1 MPPSPWPTT
10 CSTTSRTARSSAC
23 SGARCS
29 AATSTGRSGRVSR
42 ATTRSCS
49 RRSCERR
56 GRRISIRGGETM
68 TISETGT
75 RAAARVQ
82 ATPPTMR
89 RRRRWLGARSL
100 IHPPAVGLALVAP
113 ATLFVAVFVLAP
125 LVFAVYISLT
135 NWPLIGPYKFVGLSN
150 YANIVQDV
158 AFWQSV
164 GYTLLYTA
172 IVTLPILVVGSLMAV
187 VVRANR
193 RGSTALRTIFF
204 LPFVIGLSTLSFLLV
219 LEAQPGS
226 GAVNQ
231 ILAGLHITDGQIAW
245 LVNAPLA
252 TGLICV
258 LVIWAVSGL
267 TMVLLLSGMQSIPR
281 ELYES
286 AEMDGASW
294 WGREFHVTIPLLR
307 RTIGMSLI
315 LSVIGSFLAFSQ
327 FYILTQGGPGRATSP
342 IVLYI
347 YNRAFVQLQVGAA
360 TALSIVLV
368 IVVALISAGQFWLL
382 RERD

>member
-1 MPPSPWPTT
+1 L
-10 CSTTSRTARSSAC
+10 
-23 SGARCS
+23 
-29 AATSTGRSGRVSR
+29 V
-42 ATTRSCS
+42 
-49 RRSCERR
+49 
-56 GRRISIRGGETM
+56 
-68 TISETGT
+68 
-75 RAAARVQ
+75 
-82 ATPPTMR
+82 
-89 RRRRWLGARSL
+89 
-100 IHPPAVGLALVAP
+100 HPPAVGLALVVP
-113 ATLFVAVFVLAP
+113 AVLFVAVFVLAP
-125 LVFAVYISLT
+125 LAFAVYISMT
-135 NWPLIGPYKFVGLSN
+135 NWPLIGSYRFVGLSN
-150 YANIVQDV
+150 YAGIVQDR

-172 IVTLPILVVGSLMAV
+172 IVTLPILVVGYLMAV

-193 RGSTALRTIFF
+193 RGSTVLRTIFF
-204 LPFVIGLSTLSFLLV
+204 LPYVIGLSTLSFLLV

-231 ILAGLHITDGQIAW
+231 VLRALHITSGDTAW
-245 LVNAPLA
+245 LVNGPLA
-252 TGLICV
+252 TGLICA

-267 TMVLLLSGMQSIPR
+267 TMVLLVSGMQSIPR

-286 AEMDGASW
+286 AEMDGATW

-327 FYILTQGGPGRATSP
+327 FYILTQGGPGRATTP

-347 YNRAFVQLQVGAA
+347 YQRAFVQLQVGAA

>member
-1 MPPSPWPTT
+1 MTLS
-10 CSTTSRTARSSAC
+10 STDARTPVRE
-23 SGARCS
+23 R
-29 AATSTGRSGRVSR
+29 AAP
-42 ATTRSCS
+42 
-49 RRSCERR
+49 E
-56 GRRISIRGGETM
+56 GRRPGL
-68 TISETGT
+68 
-75 RAAARVQ
+75 
-82 ATPPTMR
+82 
-89 RRRRWLGARSL
+89 LGPRSL
-100 IHPPAVGLALVAP
+100 VHPPAAGLALVAP
-113 ATLFVAVFVLAP
+113 SVLFVAVFVLAP

-150 YANIVQDV
+150 YVNIVQDG
-158 AFWQSV
+158 AFWHSV
-164 GYTLLYTA
+164 VYTLTYTA
-172 IVTLPILVVGSLMAV
+172 IVTLPILVVGYLMAV

-204 LPFVIGLSTLSFLLV
+204 LPYVIGLSTLSFLLV

-226 GAVNQ
+226 GAVNL
-231 ILAGLHITDGQIAW
+231 ILQALHITNGQTAW
-245 LVNAPLA
+245 LVNGPAA

-267 TMVLLLSGMQSIPR
+267 TMVLLISGMQSIPR

-286 AEMDGASW
+286 AEIDGASW
-294 WGREFHVTIPLLR
+294 WGRELHVTIPLLR

-327 FYILTQGGPGRATSP
+327 FYILTQGGPGRATTP

-347 YNRAFVQLQVGAA
+347 YQRAFVQLQVGAA
-360 TALSIVLV
+360 TALSIVLI

>member
-1 MPPSPWPTT
+1 MTLSD
-10 CSTTSRTARSSAC
+10 
-23 SGARCS
+23 
-29 AATSTGRSGRVSR
+29 
-42 ATTRSCS
+42 TRP
-49 RRSCERR
+49 
-56 GRRISIRGGETM
+56 
-68 TISETGT
+68 
-75 RAAARVQ
+75 RAAMRASEAR
-82 ATPPTMR
+82 AR
-89 RRRRWLGARSL
+89 RRRGLLGERSL
-100 IHPPAVGLALVAP
+100 VHPPGTGLALVAP
-113 ATLFVAVFVLAP
+113 SVLFVGVFVLAP

-135 NWPLIGPYKFVGLSN
+135 NWPLIGRYKFVGLSN
-150 YANIVQDV
+150 YVNIVQDA

-164 GYTLLYTA
+164 LYTLLYTA
-172 IVTLPILVVGSLMAV
+172 IVTLPILVVGYLMAV

-193 RGSTALRTIFF
+193 RGSTLLRTIFF
-204 LPFVIGLSTLSFLLV
+204 LPYVIGLSTLSFLLV

-226 GAVNQ
+226 GAVNVV
-231 ILAGLHITDGQIAW
+231 LKALHITDGQTAW
-245 LVNAPLA
+245 LVNGPGA
-252 TGLICV
+252 TALICA

-315 LSVIGSFLAFSQ
+315 LSVIGSFLAFTQ
-327 FYILTQGGPGRATSP
+327 FYILTQGGPGRATTP

-347 YNRAFVQLQVGAA
+347 YQRAFVQLQVGAA